1 MRKISTVSDISVRN
15 AGTARNPMAPTNTM
29 GGGISLRKQQGASL
43 KNKPGAPTDPRK
55 TGGPTIVGSKD
66 TIRMA
71 PAVTGKGRGPMPL
84 RGLEK
89 TGTK

>member
-1 MRKISTVSDISVRN
+1 MSRIRSLSKSEISRH
-15 AGTARNPMAPTNTM
+15 GTTRNPVSPTNTM
-29 GGGISLRKQQGASL
+29 GGGIPLRKQQGSAL

-55 TGGPTIVGSKD
+55 TGGPTIVGNKD

-71 PAVTGKGRGPMPL
+71 PAVTGKGRGSMPL